1 MDRIMT
7 LEDCKRIHRDM
18 WNYIAGAEERNNNL
32 RRKYLK
38 DHFCSRSRSFL
49 INGCALCQY
58 ALERYNAYNNCTI
71 FNVSSDVCEFC
82 PALWGTERE
91 KYGYYCES
99 EVDGPSDRIDWRH
112 SKAVDIRDIKW
123 KDEVK

>member
-1 MDRIMT
+1 MT

-18 WNYIAGAEERNNNL
+18 WNYIAGAEERDNNCS
-32 RRKYLK
+32 RKYLK
-38 DHFCSRSRSFL
+38 DDFCYRSKLYLNNS
-49 INGCALCQY
+49 CALCKY
-58 ALERYNAYNNCTI
+58 ALEQYNAYNNCTK
-71 FNVSSDVCEFC
+71 FNVSQAVCEFC

-99 EVDGPSDRIDWRH
+99 EVDGSSDSIDWRH

-123 KDEVK
+123 KDEVE

>member
-1 MDRIMT
+1 MT

-38 DHFCSRSRSFL
+38 DDFCSRSRSFL